1 MIQSDNQNQNR
12 EEIIKELCTC
22 NGLYYEK
29 IDQEGPETST
39 LEMFFSGYP
48 KIVGMSFFPNLTTLT
63 LVGQSIHKISDLEY
77 CPLLKN
83 LWIAECC
90 LTKIDG
96 LQYCTNLEKLYLY
109 YNEISTIE
117 NLEALTKLEVIWLNN
132 NQIKV
137 IQGLHTL
144 QNLKELNLAGN
155 LINKIGTC
163 FDPNEKLER
172 LNLSGNRIR
181 SFKELTNLASLPHL
195 KDLSLNDPQ
204 YDPNPICL
212 LCNYATHVLYHM
224 PQLERLDT
232 YDVSEKQIKVLAEAT
247 VMKKIMYYNMR
258 VKSVHRQLNEELE
271 KLKERKWKLQK
282 LPEDRIKLF
291 SCNMKHLERELALLQ
306 TSRQIQSNKSIKNK
320 MLEMEKSIDDSE
332 NADEV
337 SEESNLERKF
347 FMKLDAMRERIT
359 FWNRKLDEIEKIY
372 QMEIKKKKSNN
383 LIVQFLLTE
392 LETVGNTR
400 FEEGSPS
407 DSWFNSCYDL
417 ILSRFCAWDFKT
429 YGITGVKINRI
440 FRVHNRILRMIF
452 EEKFQ
457 MFLDKEEVLNETE
470 KMLECLFYVF
480 DPHMPV
486 KKKQILQVLEDGF
499 QAVEEH
505 KLLRRDA
512 VLLSNSLSVCERPRI
527 EFLLQQTKDECKN
540 SNDLEESFI
549 HGKLIIAKVFLGRS
563 VPARERDPIHQ
574 INYPGANS
582 VFRPQKHLPSGT
594 SRTAEEMYSS
604 MEHRN
609 CGCHHRQC
617 EWFVFDHELVLPEY
631 FVEFE
636 YTTLVKVQSL
646 FSTLSNVIVE
656 EGKKDTEGFILS
668 GDLQHDDEVMNMEPT
683 VKARPKIVCLDE
695 KTVLS
700 VAKAN
705 IYSQIVVLNL
715 HGNSLCKLRDISR
728 LTGLRKLIV
737 SFNEFTCLDDVYHLP
752 NLEYFDASHNH
763 VITLEGIRGLSKLK
777 YLDLSWNQ
785 LKKTGEEISVLRKHT
800 SNLLSLD
807 IRHNPWHKPASLRL
821 SVIGRL
827 KALTHLDGVQITE
840 AEVAA
845 ALCFIAGSKITQA
858 SLLEHSRTDET
869 RPRVLSVHPYAKI
882 LSQISK
888 NKLDS
893 QTHFNSSWYPRIT
906 VLNLDGQH
914 LSKIANL
921 EKLENLR
928 WASFSNNNL
937 TKIEGLE
944 SCLNLEELTLDGNCI
959 SNLEGIAKLTKIT
972 RLSVNNNHLT
982 SLERCVFE
990 NLSHLHYLSLE
1001 SNRITSLIGLQK
1013 AYTLIELYISNNYV
1027 SAYHEIYHLK
1037 GLNNLVMLDMYG
1049 NLIVWKQDNY
1059 RLSVIFHLPSLKA
1072 LDGIAVEPADIESA
1086 KDLFGGRLTCD
1097 MIAERLGH
1105 SDFTKMEEL
1114 NWTTSTIRTVD
1125 LVPADQFRNI
1135 CNVNLQNN
1143 NLTSFSGLIFLPN
1156 VKILC
1161 LNYNHI
1167 ESILPRQKPQNHL
1180 TNRQQLYQK
1189 VISSGYGQQGPSK
1202 GSRDAGFGENL
1213 PPIMQSLEVLHLG
1226 YNGINNLAQL
1236 QLSRLKNLKLLFLQ
1250 GNEIS
1255 QIEGLEG
1262 LPFLQELVLDH
1273 NRVKTITEGSFAR
1286 QSSLLALHLEENR
1299 LRELNNLQPLVKL
1312 QKLFLGLNKIQEL
1325 SELEKLEV
1333 IPSLKELS
1341 VYGNPVS
1348 RKMTHRPLLIFR
1360 LPSLQVLDGIAVN
1373 MEERAR
1379 AELHLIE
1386 QQGIPIANSPMD
1398 CGFSGLP
1405 ITFSKHPPLRVTNV
1419 NLLEGINNLF
1429 GSDLVFPHVLED
1441 PLLNEANKHKK
1452 SKNPG
1457 MVTNNP
1463 RSIHAE
1469 IALRQVKGATAN
1481 LLNQLTQHGTLRTA
1495 HFHQGSRENGGRH
1508 SPQPQYFCIFRCVR
1522 MTPASPASHT
1532 AESQICQ
1539 QEAGAEQ

>member
-1 MIQSDNQNQNR
+1 MIQSHNQNT
-12 EEIIKELCTC
+12 EEIIKELCTS
-22 NGLYYEK
+22 NGLSYEK

-48 KIVGMSFFPNLTTLT
+48 MIAGMPFFPNLTTLT
-63 LVGQSIHKISDLEY
+63 LVGQSIQKISDLEY

-96 LQYCTNLEKLYLY
+96 LQHCTNLEKLYLY

-117 NLEALTKLEVIWLNN
+117 NLETLMKLEIIWLNN
-132 NQIKV
+132 NQIKE

-155 LINKIGTC
+155 LIRKIGIC
-163 FDPNEKLER
+163 FDPNEQLER
-172 LNLSGNRIR
+172 LNLSGNRIC
-181 SFKELTNLASLPHL
+181 SFKELSNLASLPHL

-204 YDPNPICL
+204 YDPNPVCL

-224 PQLERLDT
+224 PQLQRLDT
-232 YDVSEKQIKVLAEAT
+232 YNVSQKQIKVLAEAT

-271 KLKERKWKLQK
+271 KLKERKCKLQK

-291 SCNMKHLERELALLQ
+291 NCNIKHLEHELTELQ
-306 TSRQIQSNKSIKNK
+306 TSGKIQNNKSIKSK
-320 MLEMEKSIDDSE
+320 RLEIEKSIEDGE
-332 NADEV
+332 NTDEA
-337 SEESNLERKF
+337 SEESSLERKF
-347 FMKLDAMRERIT
+347 LLKLDALRERIT
-359 FWNRKLDEIEKIY
+359 FWNRKLDENY
-372 QMEIKKKKSNN
+372 
-383 LIVQFLLTE
+383 
-392 LETVGNTR
+392 R
-400 FEEGSPS
+400 
-407 DSWFNSCYDL
+407 
-417 ILSRFCAWDFKT
+417 
-429 YGITGVKINRI
+429 
-440 FRVHNRILRMIF
+440 
-452 EEKFQ
+452 
-457 MFLDKEEVLNETE
+457 

-480 DPHMPV
+480 DPDLPV
-486 KKKQILQVLEDGF
+486 KKKQLLQVLEDGF
-499 QAVEEH
+499 QAIEEH
-505 KLLRRDA
+505 KLSRREEA
-512 VLLSNSLSVCERPRI
+512 VLLSNSLSICECPRI
-527 EFLLQQTKDECKN
+527 EFLQQQMKDERKN
-540 SNDLEESFI
+540 NNDLEEPFI
-549 HGKLIIAKVFLGRS
+549 HGKLIIAKVFLGHS
-563 VPARERDPIHQ
+563 VPACEKDPISQ
-574 INYPGANS
+574 VNYPGANS
-582 VFRPQKHLPSGT
+582 VFRPRKHLLSDT
-594 SRTAEEMYSS
+594 SAANDETYSS

-609 CGCHHRQC
+609 CDCRHRQC

-631 FVEFE
+631 VVEFE

-656 EGKKDTEGFILS
+656 ERKKNTEGFILS
-668 GDLQHDDEVMNMEPT
+668 SDLQCDDEVMSMEPT

-705 IYSQIVVLNL
+705 IYSQITVLNL
-715 HGNSLCKLRDISR
+715 HGNSLSKLRDISK

-737 SFNEFTCLDDVYHLP
+737 SFNEFTSLDDVYHMP

-763 VITLEGIRGLSKLK
+763 VITLEGIRGLSRLK

-785 LKKTGEEISVLRKHT
+785 LKKTGEEINVLHKHT
-800 SNLLSLD
+800 SNVLSLD

-840 AEVAA
+840 EEAAA
-845 ALCFIAGSKITQA
+845 ALCFIAGSKISQA
-858 SLLEHSRTDET
+858 SLLEHSRTDEA

-882 LSQISK
+882 LTQISK
-888 NKLDS
+888 NKVDS

-906 VLNLDGQH
+906 VLDLDGQH

-959 SNLEGIAKLTKIT
+959 SNLEGISKLTKLT

-982 SLERCVFE
+982 TLERRVFE

-1001 SNRITSLIGLQK
+1001 SNRITSLVGLQK
-1013 AYTLIELYISNNYV
+1013 AYALIELYISNNYV
-1027 SAYHEIYHLK
+1027 STYQEIYHLK

-1059 RLSVIFHLPSLKA
+1059 RLFVIFHLPSLKA
-1072 LDGIAVEPADIESA
+1072 LDGTAVETADIESA

-1105 SDFTKMEEL
+1105 SDFTKMHEL

-1125 LVPADQFRNI
+1125 LVPADQFRNV

-1143 NLTSFSGLIFLPN
+1143 NLTSFSGLILLPN

-1167 ESILPRQKPQNHL
+1167 ESVLPRQKPQNHL

-1189 VISSGYGQQGPSK
+1189 VTSSGYGQQGPSK
-1202 GSRDAGFGENL
+1202 VSRDAGFGENL

-1226 YNGINNLAQL
+1226 YNGISNLAQL

-1262 LPFLQELVLDH
+1262 LQLLQELVLDH

-1286 QSSLLALHLEENR
+1286 QTSLLALHLEENR

-1312 QKLFLGLNKIQEL
+1312 QKLFLGFNKIQEL

-1333 IPSLKELS
+1333 VSSLKELS
-1341 VYGNPVS
+1341 IYGNPVT
-1348 RKMTHRPLLIFR
+1348 RKMSHRPLLVFR
-1360 LPSLQVLDGIAVN
+1360 LPNLQVLDGITVST
-1373 MEERAR
+1373 EERAR

-1386 QQGIPIANSPMD
+1386 QQGIPVTNSPMD
-1398 CGFSGLP
+1398 CGFPGLP
-1405 ITFSKHPPLRVTNV
+1405 ITFSKHPPMRVTNV
-1419 NLLEGINNLF
+1419 NLLEGINHLF
-1429 GSDLVFPHVLED
+1429 GSDLMFPHVFED

-1481 LLNQLTQHGTLRTA
+1481 LLNQLTQSGTTRTA
-1495 HFHQGSRENGGRH
+1495 FVHQNSRENDGRMPAN
-1508 SPQPQYFCIFRCVR
+1508 SPSRPNR
-1522 MTPASPASHT
+1522 M
-1532 AESQICQ
+1532 
-1539 QEAGAEQ
+1539 

>member
-1 MIQSDNQNQNR
+1 MIQSDNQNT
-12 EEIIKELCTC
+12 EEIIKELCTS
-22 NGLYYEK
+22 NGLSYEK

-48 KIVGMSFFPNLTTLT
+48 MIAGMPFFPNLTTLT
-63 LVGQSIHKISDLEY
+63 LIGQSIQKISDLEY

-96 LQYCTNLEKLYLY
+96 LQHCTNLEKLYLY

-117 NLEALTKLEVIWLNN
+117 NLETLMKLEIIWLNN
-132 NQIKV
+132 NQIKE

-155 LINKIGTC
+155 LIHKIGTC
-163 FDPNEKLER
+163 FDPNEQLER
-172 LNLSGNRIR
+172 LNLSGNRIC
-181 SFKELTNLASLPHL
+181 SFKELSNLASLPHL

-224 PQLERLDT
+224 PQLQRLDT
-232 YDVSEKQIKVLAEAT
+232 YDVSQKQIKVLAEAT

-258 VKSVHRQLNEELE
+258 IKSVHRQLNEELE
-271 KLKERKWKLQK
+271 KLKERKCKLQK
-282 LPEDRIKLF
+282 LPKDRIKLF
-291 SCNMKHLERELALLQ
+291 NCNIKHLERELTELQ
-306 TSRQIQSNKSIKNK
+306 TSGKIKNNKSIKSK
-320 MLEMEKSIDDSE
+320 RLEIEKSIEDSE
-332 NADEV
+332 NTDEA
-337 SEESNLERKF
+337 SEESSLERKF
-347 FMKLDAMRERIT
+347 FLKLDALRERIT
-359 FWNRKLDEIEKIY
+359 FWNRKLDENY
-372 QMEIKKKKSNN
+372 
-383 LIVQFLLTE
+383 
-392 LETVGNTR
+392 R
-400 FEEGSPS
+400 
-407 DSWFNSCYDL
+407 
-417 ILSRFCAWDFKT
+417 
-429 YGITGVKINRI
+429 
-440 FRVHNRILRMIF
+440 
-452 EEKFQ
+452 
-457 MFLDKEEVLNETE
+457 
-470 KMLECLFYVF
+470 KMLEYLFYVF
-480 DPHMPV
+480 DPDLPV
-486 KKKQILQVLEDGF
+486 KKKQLLQVLEDGF
-499 QAVEEH
+499 QAMKEH
-505 KLLRRDA
+505 KLSRREEA
-512 VLLSNSLSVCERPRI
+512 VLLSNSLSICECPRI
-527 EFLLQQTKDECKN
+527 EFLQQQTKDECKN
-540 SNDLEESFI
+540 NNDLEEPFI
-549 HGKLIIAKVFLGRS
+549 HGKLIIAKVFLGHS
-563 VPARERDPIHQ
+563 VPACEKDPISQ
-574 INYPGANS
+574 VNYPGANS
-582 VFRPQKHLPSGT
+582 VFRPRKHLLSDT
-594 SRTAEEMYSS
+594 SAADDETYSS

-609 CGCHHRQC
+609 CDCRHRQC

-631 FVEFE
+631 VVEFE

-646 FSTLSNVIVE
+646 FSMLSNVIVE
-656 EGKKDTEGFILS
+656 ERKKNTEGFILS
-668 GDLQHDDEVMNMEPT
+668 SDLQCDDEVMNMEPT

-705 IYSQIVVLNL
+705 IYSQITVLNL
-715 HGNSLCKLRDISR
+715 HGNSLSKLRDISK

-737 SFNEFTCLDDVYHLP
+737 SFNEFTSLDDVYHMP

-763 VITLEGIRGLSKLK
+763 VITLEGIRGLSRLK

-785 LKKTGEEISVLRKHT
+785 LKKTGEEINVLRKHT
-800 SNLLSLD
+800 SNVLSLD

-827 KALTHLDGVQITE
+827 KALTRLDGVQITE
-840 AEVAA
+840 EEAAA
-845 ALCFIAGSKITQA
+845 ALCFIAGSKISQA
-858 SLLEHSRTDET
+858 SLLEHSRTDEA

-882 LSQISK
+882 LTQISK
-888 NKLDS
+888 NKVNS

-906 VLNLDGQH
+906 VLDLDGQH

-959 SNLEGIAKLTKIT
+959 SNLEGISKLTKLT

-982 SLERCVFE
+982 TLERCIFE

-1001 SNRITSLIGLQK
+1001 SNRITSLVGLQK
-1013 AYTLIELYISNNYV
+1013 VYALIELYISNNYV
-1027 SAYHEIYHLK
+1027 STYQEIYHLK
-1037 GLNNLVMLDMYG
+1037 GLNNLVILDMYG

-1059 RLSVIFHLPSLKA
+1059 RLFVIFHLPSLKA
-1072 LDGIAVEPADIESA
+1072 LDGTAVETADIESA

-1105 SDFTKMEEL
+1105 SDFTKMHEL

-1125 LVPADQFRNI
+1125 LVPADQFRNV

-1167 ESILPRQKPQNHL
+1167 ESVLPRQKPQNHL

-1189 VISSGYGQQGPSK
+1189 VTSSGYGQQGPSK
-1202 GSRDAGFGENL
+1202 VSRDAGFGENL

-1226 YNGINNLAQL
+1226 YNGISNLAQL

-1255 QIEGLEG
+1255 QIKGLEG
-1262 LPFLQELVLDH
+1262 LRLLQELVLDH
-1273 NRVKTITEGSFAR
+1273 NRVKTISEGSFAR

-1312 QKLFLGLNKIQEL
+1312 QKLFLGFNKIQEL
-1325 SELEKLEV
+1325 SELDKLEV
-1333 IPSLKELS
+1333 VPSLKELS
-1341 VYGNPVS
+1341 IYGNPVT
-1348 RKMTHRPLLIFR
+1348 RKMSHRPLLVFR
-1360 LPSLQVLDGIAVN
+1360 LPNLQVLDGITVS

-1386 QQGIPIANSPMD
+1386 QQGIPVANSPMD
-1398 CGFSGLP
+1398 CGFPGLP
-1405 ITFSKHPPLRVTNV
+1405 ITFSKHPPMRVTNV
-1419 NLLEGINNLF
+1419 NLLEGINHLF
-1429 GSDLVFPHVLED
+1429 GSDLMFPHVLED

-1481 LLNQLTQHGTLRTA
+1481 LLNQLTQQSGTTQTA
-1495 HFHQGSRENGGRH
+1495 FVHQNSRENDGRMPAN
-1508 SPQPQYFCIFRCVR
+1508 SPSRPNR
-1522 MTPASPASHT
+1522 M
-1532 AESQICQ
+1532 
-1539 QEAGAEQ
+1539 

>member
-1 MIQSDNQNQNR
+1 MIQSHNQNT
-12 EEIIKELCTC
+12 EEIIKELCTS
-22 NGLYYEK
+22 NGLSYEK
-29 IDQEGPETST
+29 IDKEGPETTT

-48 KIVGMSFFPNLTTLT
+48 MIAGMPFFPNLTTLT
-63 LVGQSIHKISDLEY
+63 LVGQSIQKISDLEY

-96 LQYCTNLEKLYLY
+96 LQHCTNLEKLYLY

-117 NLEALTKLEVIWLNN
+117 NLETLMKLEIIWLNN
-132 NQIKV
+132 NQIKE

-155 LINKIGTC
+155 LIHKIGTC
-163 FDPNEKLER
+163 FDPNEQLER
-172 LNLSGNRIR
+172 LNLSGNRIC
-181 SFKELTNLASLPHL
+181 SFKELSNLASLPHL

-224 PQLERLDT
+224 PQLQRLDT
-232 YDVSEKQIKVLAEAT
+232 YNVCQKQIKVLAEAT

-271 KLKERKWKLQK
+271 KLKERKCKLQK

-291 SCNMKHLERELALLQ
+291 KCNIKHLEHELTELQ
-306 TSRQIQSNKSIKNK
+306 TSGKIQNNKSIKSK
-320 MLEMEKSIDDSE
+320 RLEIEKSIEDGE
-332 NADEV
+332 NTDEA
-337 SEESNLERKF
+337 SEESSLERKF
-347 FMKLDAMRERIT
+347 LLKLDALRERIT
-359 FWNRKLDEIEKIY
+359 FWNRKLDENY
-372 QMEIKKKKSNN
+372 
-383 LIVQFLLTE
+383 
-392 LETVGNTR
+392 R
-400 FEEGSPS
+400 
-407 DSWFNSCYDL
+407 
-417 ILSRFCAWDFKT
+417 
-429 YGITGVKINRI
+429 
-440 FRVHNRILRMIF
+440 
-452 EEKFQ
+452 
-457 MFLDKEEVLNETE
+457 

-480 DPHMPV
+480 DPDLPV
-486 KKKQILQVLEDGF
+486 KKKQLLQVLEDGF
-499 QAVEEH
+499 QAMEEH
-505 KLLRRDA
+505 KRSRREEA
-512 VLLSNSLSVCERPRI
+512 VLLSNSLSICECPRI
-527 EFLLQQTKDECKN
+527 EFLQQQMKDERKN
-540 SNDLEESFI
+540 NNDLEEPFI
-549 HGKLIIAKVFLGRS
+549 HGKLIIAKVFLGHS
-563 VPARERDPIHQ
+563 VPACEKDPISQ
-574 INYPGANS
+574 VNYPGANS
-582 VFRPQKHLPSGT
+582 VFRPRKYLLSDT
-594 SRTAEEMYSS
+594 SAANDETYSS

-609 CGCHHRQC
+609 CDCRHRQC

-631 FVEFE
+631 VVEFE

-656 EGKKDTEGFILS
+656 ERKKNTEGFILS
-668 GDLQHDDEVMNMEPT
+668 SDLQCDDEVMNMEPT

-705 IYSQIVVLNL
+705 IYSQITVLNL
-715 HGNSLCKLRDISR
+715 HGNSLSKLRDISK

-737 SFNEFTCLDDVYHLP
+737 SFNEFTSLDDVYHMP

-763 VITLEGIRGLSKLK
+763 VITLEGIRGLSRLK

-785 LKKTGEEISVLRKHT
+785 LKKTGEEINVLHKHT
-800 SNLLSLD
+800 SNVLSLD

-840 AEVAA
+840 EEAAA
-845 ALCFIAGSKITQA
+845 ALCFIAGSKISQA
-858 SLLEHSRTDET
+858 SLLEHSRTDEA

-882 LSQISK
+882 LTQISK
-888 NKLDS
+888 NKVDS
-893 QTHFNSSWYPRIT
+893 QTHFSSSWYPRIT
-906 VLNLDGQH
+906 VLDLDGQH

-959 SNLEGIAKLTKIT
+959 SNLEGISKLTKLT

-982 SLERCVFE
+982 TLERRVFE

-1001 SNRITSLIGLQK
+1001 SNRITSLVGLQK
-1013 AYTLIELYISNNYV
+1013 AYALIELYISNNYV
-1027 SAYHEIYHLK
+1027 STYQEIYHLK

-1059 RLSVIFHLPSLKA
+1059 RLFVIFHLPSLKA
-1072 LDGIAVEPADIESA
+1072 LDGTAVETADIESA

-1105 SDFTKMEEL
+1105 SDFTKMHEL
-1114 NWTTSTIRTVD
+1114 NWTTSMIRTVD
-1125 LVPADQFRNI
+1125 LVPADQFRNV

-1167 ESILPRQKPQNHL
+1167 ESVLPRQKPQNHL

-1189 VISSGYGQQGPSK
+1189 VTSSGYGQQGSSK
-1202 GSRDAGFGENL
+1202 VSRDAGFGENL

-1226 YNGINNLAQL
+1226 YNGISNLAQL

-1262 LPFLQELVLDH
+1262 LQLLQELVLDH

-1286 QSSLLALHLEENR
+1286 QTSLLALHLEENR

-1312 QKLFLGLNKIQEL
+1312 QKLFLGFNKIQEL

-1333 IPSLKELS
+1333 VSSLKELS
-1341 VYGNPVS
+1341 IYGNPVT
-1348 RKMTHRPLLIFR
+1348 RKMSHRPLLVFR
-1360 LPSLQVLDGIAVN
+1360 LPNLQVLDGITVST
-1373 MEERAR
+1373 EERAR

-1386 QQGIPIANSPMD
+1386 QQGIPVANSPMD
-1398 CGFSGLP
+1398 CGFPGLP
-1405 ITFSKHPPLRVTNV
+1405 ITFSKHPPMRVTNV
-1419 NLLEGINNLF
+1419 NLLEGINHLF
-1429 GSDLVFPHVLED
+1429 GSDLMFPHVFED

-1481 LLNQLTQHGTLRTA
+1481 LLNQLTQQSGTTRSA
-1495 HFHQGSRENGGRH
+1495 FVHQNSRENDGRMPAN
-1508 SPQPQYFCIFRCVR
+1508 SPSRPNR
-1522 MTPASPASHT
+1522 M
-1532 AESQICQ
+1532 
-1539 QEAGAEQ
+1539 

>member
-1 MIQSDNQNQNR
+1 MIQSDNQSQNT
-12 EEIIKELCTC
+12 EEIIKELCTS
-22 NGLYYEK
+22 NGLSYEK

-63 LVGQSIHKISDLEY
+63 LVGQSIQKISDLEY

-96 LQYCTNLEKLYLY
+96 LQHCTNLEKLYLY

-117 NLEALTKLEVIWLNN
+117 NLETLMKLEVIWLNN
-132 NQIKV
+132 NQIKE

-155 LINKIGTC
+155 LIHKIGTC
-163 FDPNEKLER
+163 FDPNEQLER
-172 LNLSGNRIR
+172 LNLSGNRIC
-181 SFKELTNLASLPHL
+181 SFKELSNLASLPHL

-224 PQLERLDT
+224 PQLQSLDT
-232 YDVSEKQIKVLAEAT
+232 YDVSQKQIKVLAEAT

-271 KLKERKWKLQK
+271 KLKERKCKLQK

-291 SCNMKHLERELALLQ
+291 SCNIKHLERELTELQ
-306 TSRQIQSNKSIKNK
+306 TSGKIQNNKSIKSK
-320 MLEMEKSIDDSE
+320 RLEIEKSIDDSE
-332 NADEV
+332 NTDEA
-337 SEESNLERKF
+337 SEESSLEKKF
-347 FMKLDAMRERIT
+347 FLKLDALRERIT

-372 QMEIKKKKSNN
+372 QMEVKKKKKSNS
-383 LIVQFLLTE
+383 LVVQFLLTE

-417 ILSRFCAWDFKT
+417 ILSRFCAWDFKA

-440 FRVHNRILRMIF
+440 IRVHNRILRMIF

-457 MFLDKEEVLNETE
+457 MFLDKEVLSETE
-470 KMLECLFYVF
+470 NYRKMLECLFYVF
-480 DPHMPV
+480 DPDLPV
-486 KKKQILQVLEDGF
+486 KKKQLLQVLEDGF
-499 QAVEEH
+499 QAMEEH
-505 KLLRRDA
+505 KLSRREEA
-512 VLLSNSLSVCERPRI
+512 VLLSNSLSICERPRI
-527 EFLLQQTKDECKN
+527 EFLQQQTKDERKN
-540 SNDLEESFI
+540 SNELEEPFI
-549 HGKLIIAKVFLGRS
+549 CGKLIIAKVFLGHS
-563 VPARERDPIHQ
+563 VPAREKDPINQ
-574 INYPGANS
+574 VNYPGANS
-582 VFRPQKHLPSGT
+582 VFRPRKHLLSDT
-594 SRTAEEMYSS
+594 SDADDETYSS

-609 CGCHHRQC
+609 CDCRHRQC

-631 FVEFE
+631 VVEFE

-656 EGKKDTEGFILS
+656 ERKKNTEGFILS
-668 GDLQHDDEVMNMEPT
+668 SDLQRDDEVMNMEPT

-705 IYSQIVVLNL
+705 IYSQIAVLNL
-715 HGNSLCKLRDISR
+715 HGNSLSKLRDISK

-785 LKKTGEEISVLRKHT
+785 LKKTGEEINVLRKHT
-800 SNLLSLD
+800 SNVLSLD
-807 IRHNPWHKPASLRL
+807 IRHNPWHKPVSLRL

-840 AEVAA
+840 EEAA
-845 ALCFIAGSKITQA
+845 AAVCFIAGSKISQA
-858 SLLEHSRTDET
+858 SLLEHSRTDEA
-869 RPRVLSVHPYAKI
+869 RPRILSVHPYAKI
-882 LSQISK
+882 LTQISK
-888 NKLDS
+888 NKVDS

-906 VLNLDGQH
+906 VLDLDGQH

-959 SNLEGIAKLTKIT
+959 SNLEGISKLTKLT

-982 SLERCVFE
+982 TLERCVFE

-1001 SNRITSLIGLQK
+1001 SNRITSLVGLQR
-1013 AYTLIELYISNNYV
+1013 AYALIELYISNNYV
-1027 SAYHEIYHLK
+1027 STYQEIYHLK

-1059 RLSVIFHLPSLKA
+1059 RLFVIFHLPSLKA
-1072 LDGIAVEPADIESA
+1072 LDGTAVETADIESA

-1105 SDFTKMEEL
+1105 SDFTKMQEL

-1125 LVPADQFRNI
+1125 LVPADQFRNV

-1143 NLTSFSGLIFLPN
+1143 NLISFSGLIFLPN

-1167 ESILPRQKPQNHL
+1167 ESVLPRQKPQNHL

-1189 VISSGYGQQGPSK
+1189 VTSSGYGQQGPSK

-1226 YNGINNLAQL
+1226 YNGISNLAQL

-1262 LPFLQELVLDH
+1262 LQLLQELVLDH
-1273 NRVKTITEGSFAR
+1273 NRIKTIAEGSFAR
-1286 QSSLLALHLEENR
+1286 QTSLLALHLEENR

-1333 IPSLKELS
+1333 VPSLKELS
-1341 VYGNPVS
+1341 IYGNPVT
-1348 RKMTHRPLLIFR
+1348 RKMSHRPLLVFR
-1360 LPSLQVLDGIAVN
+1360 LPNLQVLDGMTVST
-1373 MEERAR
+1373 EERAR

-1386 QQGIPIANSPMD
+1386 QQGIPVANSPMD
-1398 CGFSGLP
+1398 SGFPGLP
-1405 ITFSKHPPLRVTNV
+1405 ITFSKHPPVRVTNV
-1419 NLLEGINNLF
+1419 NLLEGINHLF
-1429 GSDLVFPHVLED
+1429 GSDLMFPHVLED
-1441 PLLNEANKHKK
+1441 PLQNEANKYKK

-1457 MVTNNP
+1457 MVTINP

-1481 LLNQLTQHGTLRTA
+1481 LLNQLTQQSGTTRTA
-1495 HFHQGSRENGGRH
+1495 YVHQNSRENDGRMPAN
-1508 SPQPQYFCIFRCVR
+1508 SPSRPNR
-1522 MTPASPASHT
+1522 M
-1532 AESQICQ
+1532 
-1539 QEAGAEQ
+1539 

>member
-1 MIQSDNQNQNR
+1 LLIHLAGGEAVLYLQ
-12 EEIIKELCTC
+12 CTS
-22 NGLYYEK
+22 NGLSYEK

-63 LVGQSIHKISDLEY
+63 LVGQSIQKISDLEY
-77 CPLLKN
+77 CPLLRN

-96 LQYCTNLEKLYLY
+96 LQHCTNLEKLYLY

-117 NLEALTKLEVIWLNN
+117 NLETLMKLEVIWLNN
-132 NQIKV
+132 NQIKE

-144 QNLKELNLAGN
+144 QNLKELNVAGN
-155 LINKIGTC
+155 LIYKIGTC
-163 FDPNEKLER
+163 FDPNGQLER
-172 LNLSGNRIR
+172 LNLSGNRIC
-181 SFKELTNLASLPHL
+181 SFKELSNLASLPHL

-224 PQLERLDT
+224 PQLQRLDT
-232 YDVSEKQIKVLAEAT
+232 YDVSQKQIKVLAEAT

-271 KLKERKWKLQK
+271 KLKERKCKLQK
-282 LPEDRIKLF
+282 LPEDRIKF
-291 SCNMKHLERELALLQ
+291 KRLE
-306 TSRQIQSNKSIKNK
+306 I
-320 MLEMEKSIDDSE
+320 EKSIDDNE
-332 NADEV
+332 NTDET
-337 SEESNLERKF
+337 SEESSLENKF
-347 FMKLDAMRERIT
+347 FLKLEALRERIT

-372 QMEIKKKKSNN
+372 QMEVKKKKKSNS
-383 LIVQFLLTE
+383 LVVQFLLTE

-417 ILSRFCAWDFKT
+417 ILSRFCAWDFKA

-440 FRVHNRILRMIF
+440 IRVHNRILRMIF

-457 MFLDKEEVLNETE
+457 LFLDKEVLSETE
-470 KMLECLFYVF
+470 NYRKMLECLFYVF
-480 DPHMPV
+480 DPDLPV
-486 KKKQILQVLEDGF
+486 KKKQLLQVLEDGF
-499 QAVEEH
+499 QAMEEH
-505 KLLRRDA
+505 KLSRRQA
-512 VLLSNSLSVCERPRI
+512 VRLSNSLTICERPRI
-527 EFLLQQTKDECKN
+527 EFLQQQTKDECEN
-540 SNDLEESFI
+540 SNDLEEPFRY
-549 HGKLIIAKVFLGRS
+549 GKLIIAKVFLGHS
-563 VPARERDPIHQ
+563 VPAREKDPISQ
-574 INYPGANS
+574 VNYPGANS
-582 VFRPQKHLPSGT
+582 VFR
-594 SRTAEEMYSS
+594 
-604 MEHRN
+604 N
-609 CGCHHRQC
+609 CDCRHRQC

-631 FVEFE
+631 VVEFE

-646 FSTLSNVIVE
+646 FSTLSNVIVDE
-656 EGKKDTEGFILS
+656 RKKNTEGFILS
-668 GDLQHDDEVMNMEPT
+668 SDLQRDDEVMNMEPT

-715 HGNSLCKLRDISR
+715 HGNSLSKLRDISK

-785 LKKTGEEISVLRKHT
+785 LKKTGEEINVLHKHT
-800 SNLLSLD
+800 SNVLSLD
-807 IRHNPWHKPASLRL
+807 IRHNPWHKPVSLRL

-840 AEVAA
+840 EEAA
-845 ALCFIAGSKITQA
+845 AASCFIAGSKISQA
-858 SLLEHSRTDET
+858 CLLEHSRTDEA
-869 RPRVLSVHPYAKI
+869 RPRILSVHPYAKI
-882 LSQISK
+882 LTQISK
-888 NKLDS
+888 NKVDS
-893 QTHFNSSWYPRIT
+893 QIHFNSSWYPKIT
-906 VLNLDGQH
+906 VLDLDGLH

-959 SNLEGIAKLTKIT
+959 SNLEGISKLTKLT

-982 SLERCVFE
+982 SLERRVFE

-1013 AYTLIELYISNNYV
+1013 AYALIELYISNNYV
-1027 SAYHEIYHLK
+1027 STYQEIYHLK
-1037 GLNNLVMLDMYG
+1037 GLNNLVMLDMSG
-1049 NLIVWKQDNY
+1049 NLIVWKQVNY
-1059 RLSVIFHLPSLKA
+1059 RLFVIFHLPSLKA
-1072 LDGIAVEPADIESA
+1072 LDGTAETADIESA

-1105 SDFTKMEEL
+1105 SDFTKMQEL

-1125 LVPADQFRNI
+1125 LVPADQFRNV

-1167 ESILPRQKPQNHL
+1167 ESVLPRQKPQNHL

-1189 VISSGYGQQGPSK
+1189 VTSSGYGQQGPSK
-1202 GSRDAGFGENL
+1202 GNRDAGFGENL

-1226 YNGINNLAQL
+1226 YNGISNLAQL

-1262 LPFLQELVLDH
+1262 LQLLQELVLDH
-1273 NRVKTITEGSFAR
+1273 NRVKTIAEGSFAR
-1286 QSSLLALHLEENR
+1286 QNTLLALHLEENR

-1325 SELEKLEV
+1325 SELEKLEGV
-1333 IPSLKELS
+1333 PSLKELS
-1341 VYGNPVS
+1341 IYGNPVT
-1348 RKMTHRPLLIFR
+1348 RKMSHRPLLVFR
-1360 LPSLQVLDGIAVN
+1360 LPNLQVLDGMTVST
-1373 MEERAR
+1373 EERAR

-1386 QQGIPIANSPMD
+1386 QQVKQNS
-1398 CGFSGLP
+1398 
-1405 ITFSKHPPLRVTNV
+1405 T
-1419 NLLEGINNLF
+1419 LLESN
-1429 GSDLVFPHVLED
+1429 
-1441 PLLNEANKHKK
+1441 
-1452 SKNPG
+1452 
-1457 MVTNNP
+1457 
-1463 RSIHAE
+1463 
-1469 IALRQVKGATAN
+1469 
-1481 LLNQLTQHGTLRTA
+1481 
-1495 HFHQGSRENGGRH
+1495 
-1508 SPQPQYFCIFRCVR
+1508 
-1522 MTPASPASHT
+1522 
-1532 AESQICQ
+1532 
-1539 QEAGAEQ
+1539 

>member
-1 MIQSDNQNQNR
+1 
-12 EEIIKELCTC
+12 
-22 NGLYYEK
+22 
-29 IDQEGPETST
+29 ETST

-48 KIVGMSFFPNLTTLT
+48 TIVGMSFFPNLTTLT
-63 LVGQSIHKISDLEY
+63 LVGQSVQKISDLEY

-117 NLEALTKLEVIWLNN
+117 NLETLMNLEVIWLNN
-132 NQIKV
+132 NQIKE
-137 IQGLHTL
+137 IEGLHTL

-155 LINKIGTC
+155 LIHKIGTC
-163 FDPNEKLER
+163 FDPNEQLER
-172 LNLSGNRIR
+172 LNLSGNRIC
-181 SFKELTNLASLPHL
+181 SFKELSNLASLPHL

-224 PQLERLDT
+224 PQLQRLDT
-232 YDVSEKQIKVLAEAT
+232 YDVSQNQIKVLAEAT

-271 KLKERKWKLQK
+271 KLKERKCKLQK

-291 SCNMKHLERELALLQ
+291 SCNIKHVSLKSLKYQDNNASFER
-306 TSRQIQSNKSIKNK
+306 NFN
-320 MLEMEKSIDDSE
+320 
-332 NADEV
+332 
-337 SEESNLERKF
+337 ESSLERKF
-347 FMKLDAMRERIT
+347 FLKLDALRERIT
-359 FWNRKLDEIEKIY
+359 FWNRKLDEIERIY
-372 QMEIKKKKSNN
+372 QIEVKKKKKSYS
-383 LIVQFLLTE
+383 LVVQFLETE

-407 DSWFNSCYDL
+407 DPWFNSCYDL
-417 ILSRFCAWDFKT
+417 ILSRFCAWDFKA

-440 FRVHNRILRMIF
+440 IRVHNRILRMIF

-457 MFLDKEEVLNETE
+457 MFLDKEVLSETE
-470 KMLECLFYVF
+470 NYRKMLECLFYVF
-480 DPHMPV
+480 DPDLPV
-486 KKKQILQVLEDGF
+486 KKKQLLQVLEDGF
-499 QAVEEH
+499 RAMEEY
-505 KLLRRDA
+505 KLSRREEA
-512 VLLSNSLSVCERPRI
+512 VLLSNSLSICERPRI
-527 EFLLQQTKDECKN
+527 EFLQQQTKDEDKN
-540 SNDLEESFI
+540 SNDLEEPFR
-549 HGKLIIAKVFLGRS
+549 HGKLIIAKVFLGHS
-563 VPARERDPIHQ
+563 VPAREKDSISQ
-574 INYPGANS
+574 VNYPGANS
-582 VFRPQKHLPSGT
+582 VFR
-594 SRTAEEMYSS
+594 
-604 MEHRN
+604 N
-609 CGCHHRQC
+609 CDCRHRQC

-631 FVEFE
+631 VVEFE

-656 EGKKDTEGFILS
+656 ERKKNTEGFILS
-668 GDLQHDDEVMNMEPT
+668 SELQCDDEVMNMEPT

-715 HGNSLCKLRDISR
+715 HGNSLSKLRDISK

-763 VITLEGIRGLSKLK
+763 VITLEGIRGLIKLK

-785 LKKTGEEISVLRKHT
+785 LKKTGEEINVLRKHT
-800 SNLLSLD
+800 SNVLSLD

-827 KALTHLDGVQITE
+827 KALTHLDGIQITE
-840 AEVAA
+840 EEAAA
-845 ALCFIAGSKITQA
+845 ALCFIAGSKISQA
-858 SLLEHSRTDET
+858 SLLEHSRTDEA
-869 RPRVLSVHPYAKI
+869 RPRVLSVHPYANI
-882 LSQISK
+882 LTQISK
-888 NKLDS
+888 NKVDS
-893 QTHFNSSWYPRIT
+893 QTHFSSSWYPRIT
-906 VLNLDGQH
+906 VLDLDGQH

-959 SNLEGIAKLTKIT
+959 SNLEGISKLTKLT

-982 SLERCVFE
+982 AVERRVFE

-1001 SNRITSLIGLQK
+1001 SNRITSLVGLQK
-1013 AYTLIELYISNNYV
+1013 AYALIELYISNNYV
-1027 SAYHEIYHLK
+1027 STYQEVYHLK

-1059 RLSVIFHLPSLKA
+1059 RLFVIFHLPSLKA
-1072 LDGIAVEPADIESA
+1072 LDGIAIETADIESA
-1086 KDLFGGRLTCD
+1086 KDLFGGRLTSD

-1105 SDFTKMEEL
+1105 SDFTKMQEL

-1125 LVPADQFRNI
+1125 LVPADQFRNV

-1167 ESILPRQKPQNHL
+1167 ESVLPRQKPQNHL

-1189 VISSGYGQQGPSK
+1189 VTSSGYGQQGPPK
-1202 GSRDAGFGENL
+1202 GNRYSGFGENL

-1226 YNGINNLAQL
+1226 YNGISNLAQL

-1255 QIEGLEG
+1255 QIDGLEG
-1262 LPFLQELVLDH
+1262 LQLLQDLVLDH

-1312 QKLFLGLNKIQEL
+1312 QKLFLGFNKIQEL

-1341 VYGNPVS
+1341 IYGNPVT
-1348 RKMTHRPLLIFR
+1348 RKISHRPLLVFR
-1360 LPSLQVLDGIAVN
+1360 LPNLQVLDGITVST
-1373 MEERAR
+1373 EERAR

-1386 QQGIPIANSPMD
+1386 QQVKQNSTLLEIYCQEICPAIHPKLNP
-1398 CGFSGLP
+1398 FVPLPLVLP
-1405 ITFSKHPPLRVTNV
+1405 IFTILIIPP
-1419 NLLEGINNLF
+1419 
-1429 GSDLVFPHVLED
+1429 S
-1441 PLLNEANKHKK
+1441 
-1452 SKNPG
+1452 
-1457 MVTNNP
+1457 
-1463 RSIHAE
+1463 
-1469 IALRQVKGATAN
+1469 
-1481 LLNQLTQHGTLRTA
+1481 TLR
-1495 HFHQGSRENGGRH
+1495 
-1508 SPQPQYFCIFRCVR
+1508 YL
-1522 MTPASPASHT
+1522 
-1532 AESQICQ
+1532 
-1539 QEAGAEQ
+1539 

>member
-224 PQLERLDT
+224 PQLQRLDT

-1114 NWTTSTIRTVD
+1114 NWTTSTIR
-1125 LVPADQFRNI
+1125 
-1135 CNVNLQNN
+1135 
-1143 NLTSFSGLIFLPN
+1143 
-1156 VKILC
+1156 
-1161 LNYNHI
+1161 
-1167 ESILPRQKPQNHL
+1167 
-1180 TNRQQLYQK
+1180 
-1189 VISSGYGQQGPSK
+1189 
-1202 GSRDAGFGENL
+1202 DAGFGENL

-1405 ITFSKHPPLRVTNV
+1405 ITFSKQPPLRVTNV

>member
-1 MIQSDNQNQNR
+1 
-12 EEIIKELCTC
+12 
-22 NGLYYEK
+22 
-29 IDQEGPETST
+29 ETTT

-48 KIVGMSFFPNLTTLT
+48 RIVGMSFFPNLRTLT
-63 LVGQSIHKISDLEY
+63 LVGQSIQNISDLEY
-77 CPLLKN
+77 CPLLKE

-90 LTKIDG
+90 LKKIDG
-96 LQYCTNLEKLYLY
+96 LQDCINLEKLYLY
-109 YNEISTIE
+109 HNEISTIE
-117 NLEALTKLEVIWLNN
+117 NLETLRKLEVIWLNN
-132 NQIKV
+132 NQIKE
-137 IQGLHTL
+137 IQGLHAQL
-144 QNLKELNLAGN
+144 NLKELNLGHQHVGD
-155 LINKIGTC
+155 LL
-163 FDPNEKLER
+163 FSL
-172 LNLSGNRIR
+172 
-181 SFKELTNLASLPHL
+181 FFQELTNLASLSHL

-204 YDPNPICL
+204 YDPNPLCL

-224 PQLERLDT
+224 PQLQRLDT

-258 VKSVHRQLNEELE
+258 VKRVHRQLNEELE
-271 KLKERKWKLQK
+271 RLKERKYKLQR
-282 LPEDRIKLF
+282 LPEDRIKF
-291 SCNMKHLERELALLQ
+291 
-306 TSRQIQSNKSIKNK
+306 NKSIKSK
-320 MLEMEKSIDDSE
+320 RLEIEKSVDESE
-332 NADEV
+332 NTDEA
-337 SEESNLERKF
+337 SEESNLEQQF
-347 FMKLDAMRERIT
+347 FLKLGALKERIT

-372 QMEIKKKKSNN
+372 QMEVKKKKKSNS
-383 LIVQFLLTE
+383 LVVQFLFTE
-392 LETVGNTR
+392 LETVGNIR

-417 ILSRFCAWDFKT
+417 ILSRFCAWDFKE

-440 FRVHNRILRMIF
+440 IRVHNRILRMIF

-457 MFLDKEEVLNETE
+457 MFLDKEVLSETE
-470 KMLECLFYVF
+470 NYRKMLECLFYVF
-480 DPHMPV
+480 DPNLPV
-486 KKKQILQVLEDGF
+486 KKKQLLQVLENGF
-499 QAVEEH
+499 QTMDEH
-505 KLLRRDA
+505 KLSRREEA
-512 VLLSNSLSVCERPRI
+512 VLLSNSLSICECPRI
-527 EFLLQQTKDECKN
+527 EFLQQQTKDGSKN
-540 SNDLEESFI
+540 SSELEEPFKL
-549 HGKLIIAKVFLGRS
+549 GKLIIAKVCLGHS
-563 VPARERDPIHQ
+563 VPAREKDFISRV
-574 INYPGANS
+574 NYPGANS
-582 VFRPQKHLPSGT
+582 VFRPREQL
-594 SRTAEEMYSS
+594 YSS

-609 CGCHHRQC
+609 CDCSHRQC

-631 FVEFE
+631 VVEFE
-636 YTTLVKVQSL
+636 YITLVKVQSL

-668 GDLQHDDEVMNMEPT
+668 RDLQRDDEVMNMEPA

-695 KTVLS
+695 RTVLS

-705 IYSQIVVLNL
+705 ICSQIVVLNL
-715 HGNSLCKLRDISR
+715 HGNSLSKLRDISR

-737 SFNEFTCLDDVYHLP
+737 SFNEFTSLDDVYHLP

-785 LKKTGEEISVLRKHT
+785 LKKTGEEINVLRKHT
-800 SNLLSLD
+800 SNVLSLD
-807 IRHNPWHKPASLRL
+807 VRHNPWHKPASLRL
-821 SVIGRL
+821 SIIGRL

-840 AEVAA
+840 EETAD
-845 ALCFIAGSKITQA
+845 ALSFIAGSKITQA
-858 SLLEHSRTDET
+858 SLLEHSRTDEA

-882 LSQISK
+882 LTQISK
-888 NKLDS
+888 NKVDS
-893 QTHFNSSWYPRIT
+893 QTHFSSSLYSRIT
-906 VLNLDGQH
+906 VLDLDGQH
-914 LSKIANL
+914 LTKIANL

-944 SCLNLEELTLDGNCI
+944 SCLKLEELTLDGNCI
-959 SNLEGIAKLTKIT
+959 SNLEGISKLTKLT

-982 SLERCVFE
+982 SLERHVFE

-1001 SNRITSLIGLQK
+1001 SNRIPSLAGLQK
-1013 AYTLIELYISNNYV
+1013 AYALIELYISNNYV
-1027 SAYHEIYHLK
+1027 STYQEIHHLK

-1059 RLSVIFHLPSLKA
+1059 RLFVIFHLPSLKA
-1072 LDGIAVEPADIESA
+1072 LDGTAEPADIESA

-1105 SDFTKMEEL
+1105 SDFTKMQEL
-1114 NWTTSTIRTVD
+1114 NWTASTIRTVD
-1125 LVPADQFRNI
+1125 LVPADQFRNV

-1167 ESILPRQKPQNHL
+1167 ESILPRQKPPNHL

-1189 VISSGYGQQGPSK
+1189 VTSSGYGQHGPSK
-1202 GSRDAGFGENL
+1202 GNRDAGFGENL

-1226 YNGINNLAQL
+1226 YNGISNLAEL

-1262 LPFLQELVLDH
+1262 LHLLQELVLDH
-1273 NRVKTITEGSFAR
+1273 NRVKTISEGSFAR

-1333 IPSLKELS
+1333 VPSLKELS

-1348 RKMTHRPLLIFR
+1348 RKMCHRPLLVLR
-1360 LPSLQVLDGIAVN
+1360 LPNLQVLDGIAVS

-1386 QQGIPIANSPMD
+1386 QQACLALKLLSFNQGL
-1398 CGFSGLP
+1398 FS
-1405 ITFSKHPPLRVTNV
+1405 
-1419 NLLEGINNLF
+1419 
-1429 GSDLVFPHVLED
+1429 
-1441 PLLNEANKHKK
+1441 
-1452 SKNPG
+1452 
-1457 MVTNNP
+1457 
-1463 RSIHAE
+1463 HA
-1469 IALRQVKGATAN
+1469 
-1481 LLNQLTQHGTLRTA
+1481 
-1495 HFHQGSRENGGRH
+1495 
-1508 SPQPQYFCIFRCVR
+1508 PFCIVQC
-1522 MTPASPASHT
+1522 SPKKWNFYHITS
-1532 AESQICQ
+1532 
-1539 QEAGAEQ
+1539 EAIT

>member
-1 MIQSDNQNQNR
+1 MIQSDNQSQNT
-12 EEIIKELCTC
+12 EEIIKELCTS
-22 NGLYYEK
+22 NGLSYEK

-63 LVGQSIHKISDLEY
+63 LVGQSIQKISDLEY

-96 LQYCTNLEKLYLY
+96 LQHCTNLEKLYLY

-117 NLEALTKLEVIWLNN
+117 NLETLMKLEVIWLNN
-132 NQIKV
+132 NQIKE

-155 LINKIGTC
+155 LIHKIGTC
-163 FDPNEKLER
+163 FDPNEQLER
-172 LNLSGNRIR
+172 LNLSGNRIC
-181 SFKELTNLASLPHL
+181 SFKELSNLASLPHL

-224 PQLERLDT
+224 PQLQSLDT
-232 YDVSEKQIKVLAEAT
+232 YDVSQKQIKVLAEAT

-271 KLKERKWKLQK
+271 KLKERKCKLQK

-291 SCNMKHLERELALLQ
+291 SCNIKHLERELTELQ
-306 TSRQIQSNKSIKNK
+306 TSGKIQNNKSIKSK
-320 MLEMEKSIDDSE
+320 RLEIEKSIDDSE
-332 NADEV
+332 NTDEA
-337 SEESNLERKF
+337 SEESSLEKKF
-347 FMKLDAMRERIT
+347 FLKLDALRERIT
-359 FWNRKLDEIEKIY
+359 FWNRKLDENY
-372 QMEIKKKKSNN
+372 
-383 LIVQFLLTE
+383 
-392 LETVGNTR
+392 R
-400 FEEGSPS
+400 
-407 DSWFNSCYDL
+407 
-417 ILSRFCAWDFKT
+417 
-429 YGITGVKINRI
+429 
-440 FRVHNRILRMIF
+440 
-452 EEKFQ
+452 
-457 MFLDKEEVLNETE
+457 

-480 DPHMPV
+480 DPDLPV
-486 KKKQILQVLEDGF
+486 KKKQLLQVLEDGF
-499 QAVEEH
+499 QAMEEH
-505 KLLRRDA
+505 KLSRREEA
-512 VLLSNSLSVCERPRI
+512 VLLSNSLSICERPRI
-527 EFLLQQTKDECKN
+527 EFLQQQTKDERKN
-540 SNDLEESFI
+540 SNELEEPFI
-549 HGKLIIAKVFLGRS
+549 CGKLIIAKVFLGHS
-563 VPARERDPIHQ
+563 VPAREKDPINQ
-574 INYPGANS
+574 VNYPGANS
-582 VFRPQKHLPSGT
+582 VFRPRKHLLSDT
-594 SRTAEEMYSS
+594 SDADDETYSS

-609 CGCHHRQC
+609 CDCRHRQC

-631 FVEFE
+631 VVEFE

-656 EGKKDTEGFILS
+656 ERKKNTEGFILS
-668 GDLQHDDEVMNMEPT
+668 SDLQRDDEVMNMEPT

-705 IYSQIVVLNL
+705 IYSQIAVLNL
-715 HGNSLCKLRDISR
+715 HGNSLSKLRDISK

-785 LKKTGEEISVLRKHT
+785 LKKTGEEINVLRKHT
-800 SNLLSLD
+800 SNVLSLD
-807 IRHNPWHKPASLRL
+807 IRHNPWHKPVSLRL

-840 AEVAA
+840 EEAA
-845 ALCFIAGSKITQA
+845 AAVCFIAGSKISQA
-858 SLLEHSRTDET
+858 SLLEHSRTDEA
-869 RPRVLSVHPYAKI
+869 RPRILSVHPYAKI
-882 LSQISK
+882 LTQISK
-888 NKLDS
+888 NKVDS

-906 VLNLDGQH
+906 VLDLDGQH

-959 SNLEGIAKLTKIT
+959 SNLEGISKLTKLT

-982 SLERCVFE
+982 TLERCVFE

-1001 SNRITSLIGLQK
+1001 SNRITSLVGLQR
-1013 AYTLIELYISNNYV
+1013 AYALIELYISNNYV
-1027 SAYHEIYHLK
+1027 STYQEIYHLK

-1059 RLSVIFHLPSLKA
+1059 RLFVIFHLPSLKA
-1072 LDGIAVEPADIESA
+1072 LDGTAVETADIESA

-1105 SDFTKMEEL
+1105 SDFTKMQEL

-1125 LVPADQFRNI
+1125 LVPADQFRNV

-1143 NLTSFSGLIFLPN
+1143 NLISFSGLIFLPN

-1167 ESILPRQKPQNHL
+1167 ESVLPRQKPQNHL

-1189 VISSGYGQQGPSK
+1189 VTSSGYGQQGPSK

-1226 YNGINNLAQL
+1226 YNGISNLAQL

-1262 LPFLQELVLDH
+1262 LQLLQELVLDH
-1273 NRVKTITEGSFAR
+1273 NRIKTIAEGSFAR
-1286 QSSLLALHLEENR
+1286 QTSLLALHLEENR

-1333 IPSLKELS
+1333 VPSLKELS
-1341 VYGNPVS
+1341 IYGNPVT
-1348 RKMTHRPLLIFR
+1348 RKMSHRPLLVFR
-1360 LPSLQVLDGIAVN
+1360 LPNLQVLDGMTVST
-1373 MEERAR
+1373 EERAR

-1386 QQGIPIANSPMD
+1386 QQGIPVANSPMD
-1398 CGFSGLP
+1398 SGFPGLP
-1405 ITFSKHPPLRVTNV
+1405 ITFSKHPPVRVTNV
-1419 NLLEGINNLF
+1419 NLLEGINHLF
-1429 GSDLVFPHVLED
+1429 GSDLMFPHVLED
-1441 PLLNEANKHKK
+1441 PLQNEANKYKK

-1457 MVTNNP
+1457 MVTINP

-1481 LLNQLTQHGTLRTA
+1481 LLNQLTQQSGTTRTA
-1495 HFHQGSRENGGRH
+1495 YVHQNSRENDGRMPAN
-1508 SPQPQYFCIFRCVR
+1508 SPSRPNR
-1522 MTPASPASHT
+1522 M
-1532 AESQICQ
+1532 
-1539 QEAGAEQ
+1539 